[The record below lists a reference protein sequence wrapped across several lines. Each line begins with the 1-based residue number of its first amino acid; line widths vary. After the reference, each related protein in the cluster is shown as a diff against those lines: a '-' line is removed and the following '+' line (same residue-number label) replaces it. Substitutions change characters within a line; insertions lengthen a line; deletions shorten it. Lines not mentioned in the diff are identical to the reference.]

1 MQKNRKR
8 YIKVNKIFCVDIGNS
23 TISIGIF
30 EKNEI
35 ITSFR
40 FATNKEFLST
50 EYQLMINSV
59 LNNKEIS
66 KSDFTGAIVSS
77 TVPALLNNFDL
88 AINDVFGF
96 SPMIVGPGIKTGLNI
111 KYENPKE
118 IGPDRILHA
127 VAGLDIAPAPL
138 IIVDL
143 GTGLVFD
150 VLDIEGNYL
159 GGAIAPGVSIAAEA
173 LFNKGSMLNSINI
186 QKPASVIG
194 TNTKSALESGIYFGS
209 LELIK
214 GIVEKMKLE
223 LEGDVKVIGTGGDIS
238 IFENDLSFFDYVE
251 PDLNLYGLHLLY
263 LTNTKAAK

>member
-1 MQKNRKR
+1 M
-8 YIKVNKIFCVDIGNS
+8 NKIFCVDIGNS
-23 TISIGIF
+23 TIAIGIF
-30 EKNEI
+30 ENNELL
-35 ITSFR
+35 TSFR
-40 FATNKEFLST
+40 FATNKEFLAT

-59 LNNKEIS
+59 LQNKEIL
-66 KSDFTGAIVSS
+66 KSDFDGAIISS
-77 TVPALLNNFDL
+77 TVPSLLNNFEL

-96 SPMIVGPGIKTGLNI
+96 SPMVVGPGIKTGLNI

-127 VAGLDIAPAPL
+127 IAGLNIASAPL

-150 VLDIEGNYL
+150 VIDSEENYL
-159 GGAIAPGVSIAAEA
+159 GGAIAPGVSVAAEA

-186 QKPASVIG
+186 QKPESVIG
-194 TNTKSALESGIYFGS
+194 KNTRSALESGIYFGS

-214 GIVEKMKLE
+214 GITEKMK
-223 LEGDVKVIGTGGDIS
+223 GDLKGKATVIGTGGDIS
-238 IFENDLSFFDYVE
+238 IFKDDLNFFDYVE

-263 LTNTKAAK
+263 LANAKDKNDK

>member
-1 MQKNRKR
+1 M
-8 YIKVNKIFCVDIGNS
+8 NKIFCVDIGNS
-23 TISIGIF
+23 TIAVGIF
-30 EKNEI
+30 ENNDI
-35 ITSFR
+35 LTSFR

-59 LNNKEIS
+59 LQNKEIP
-66 KSDFTGAIVSS
+66 KSDFNGAIISS
-77 TVPALLNNFDL
+77 TVPSLLNNFEL
-88 AINDVFGF
+88 AIHEVFGF
-96 SPMIVGPGIKTGLNI
+96 YPMIVGPGIKTGLNI

-127 VAGLDIAPAPL
+127 IAGLDIASAPL

-150 VLDIEGNYL
+150 VVDAQGNYL
-159 GGAIAPGVSIAAEA
+159 GGAIAPGVSVASEA

-186 QKPASVIG
+186 QKPDSVIG
-194 TNTKSALESGIYFGS
+194 KNTRSALESGIYFGN

-214 GIVEKMKLE
+214 GIIEKMKSE
-223 LEGDVKVIGTGGDIS
+223 LKGKASVIGTGGDIN
-238 IFENDLSFFDYVE
+238 IFKDDLDFFDYVE

-263 LTNTKAAK
+263 LANKKGKNDK